1 MNCDQVQEALGSYA
15 VDALSPEERGEVEA
29 HLRECK
35 LHPEAAALRATASL
49 LAYAPEEREPPARLR
64 SRILAAV
71 AEAERP
77 PSSTDGHMALEDVPA
92 VPAPAP
98 IPIASRRRPSAALLA
113 AVLALFAL
121 GAVITGFLV
130 LNSGDGSEELVRNV
144 ASGPAAGT
152 TLRYDA
158 ADARATLDVAGL
170 AALPQ
175 GRTYQVW
182 MLRGDSVAGVGLFTV
197 DASGRGHAEFE
208 ADMREGDTVAVTEE
222 PAGGSP
228 GPTSQPLFAIQI

>member
-1 MNCDQVQEALGSYA
+1 MNCDQVNEALGAYA
-15 VDALSPEERGEVEA
+15 VDALAPEERREVEA
-29 HLRECK
+29 HLDECN

-49 LAYAPEEREPPARLR
+49 LAYAPEEREPPAHLR

-71 AEAERP
+71 AEADAPVSR
-77 PSSTDGHMALEDVPA
+77 DVPS
-92 VPAPAP
+92 PPAP
-98 IPIASRRRPSAALLA
+98 IPIESRRRRGIPGGGLLA
-113 AVLALFAL
+113 AVIAVLALGVF
-121 GAVITGFLV
+121 ITGIALW
-130 LNSGDGSEELVRNV
+130 NSGDGSEELVRTLS
-144 ASGPAAGT
+144 AGPAAGT
-152 TLRYDA
+152 TLRYDG
-158 ADARATLDVAGL
+158 DEDRATLEVAGL

-197 DASGRGHAEFE
+197 DASGRGHAEFS

>member
-1 MNCDQVQEALGSYA
+1 MNCDQVNEALGAYA
-15 VDALSPEERGEVEA
+15 LDALPPDERREVAA
-29 HLRECK
+29 HLRECH
-35 LHPEAAALRATASL
+35 LHEDALALRAAASL
-49 LAYAPEEREPPARLR
+49 LAYTPEEREPPARLR

-71 AEAERP
+71 AE
-77 PSSTDGHMALEDVPA
+77 TDTPHTAAP
-92 VPAPAP
+92 PAP
-98 IPIASRRRPSAALLA
+98 IPLASRRRRPPAALLA

-130 LNSGDGSEELVRNV
+130 LNSGGGSEELVRNV
-144 ASGPAAGT
+144 ATGPAAGT
-152 TLRYDA
+152 TLRYDTGN
-158 ADARATLDVAGL
+158 DRATLEVSGL
-170 AALPQ
+170 SALPA

-197 DASGRGHAEFE
+197 DASGRGRAVFT

-228 GPTSQPLFAIQI
+228 APTSQPLFAIEL